1 MKKLIG
7 SLLVGALLIIAAPK
21 SHAAVNARTVQKIVK
36 EGLTTSAVST
46 SLLSADTQ
54 TFTNDGRTFLHF
66 KKTGAGAATVTVVS
80 QQTYQ
85 GLAIANLTFSVP
97 ATTGDV
103 FAGPFPASVFNDA
116 SSNVSFYFSDTVGL
130 SFEILRL

>member
-1 MKKLIG
+1 MKMLKVLFAGAILAL
-7 SLLVGALLIIAAPK
+7 SLAGK
-21 SHAAVNARTVQKIVK
+21 SQAAVNARTVQKVVK

-80 QQTYQ
+80 QASVQ
-85 GLAIANLTFSVP
+85 GIALSNLTFSVP

-103 FAGPFPASVFNDA
+103 FAGPFPASIFNDS